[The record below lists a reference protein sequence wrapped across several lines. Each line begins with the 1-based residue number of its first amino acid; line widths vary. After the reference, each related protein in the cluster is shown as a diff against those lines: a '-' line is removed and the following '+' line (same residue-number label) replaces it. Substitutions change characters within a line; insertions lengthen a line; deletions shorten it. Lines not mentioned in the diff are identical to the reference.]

1 MKKRVISAVVLLT
14 IAVTCIFLSEITRVL
29 FFAVAGIMCAYEYS
43 RGLEKA
49 EVYCAAWVMY
59 TYIGIQAVLAIL
71 HAGTTA
77 YIACMA
83 AGVYLAMF
91 SGILHAKVRGKGAIY
106 TVAGLAYPGFIY
118 GLMMMIS
125 ASPRWLEVIALG
137 CISSIVCDSFALFGG
152 MRFGKHKVAPD
163 VSPHKTVEGC
173 ICGAAAGALSG
184 LLVKLIPN
192 CCNMIPGWICVVTA
206 LVASSMGQIGDL
218 SESLVKRM
226 LGLKDFSKLIPGHGG
241 MFDRTDSIMFA
252 VPAAYLCLFL
262 FGYA

>member
-118 GLMMMIS
+118 GLMMMLS

-152 MRFGKHKVAPD
+152 MRFGKHKRSDYRNPAEVGHISFKRSQIVFALFYLRCEIHCYNRL
-163 VSPHKTVEGC
+163 HK
-173 ICGAAAGALSG
+173 
-184 LLVKLIPN
+184 
-192 CCNMIPGWICVVTA
+192 
-206 LVASSMGQIGDL
+206 
-218 SESLVKRM
+218 
-226 LGLKDFSKLIPGHGG
+226 F
-241 MFDRTDSIMFA
+241 
-252 VPAAYLCLFL
+252 
-262 FGYA
+262 